1 MPTKDR
7 IVFTI
12 ATPRTVSPET
22 WQRFADRTRAE
33 GFDPRAVLKRLIE
46 NYIERGLPHD
56 ATTDPRR
63 DLREGVDD

>member
-12 ATPRTVSPET
+12 STPRTVPLET

-33 GFDPRAVLKRLIE
+33 GFDPRTVLKRLIE
-46 NYIERGLPHD
+46 YYVAKGLPHD
-56 ATTDPRR
+56 APPSKD
-63 DLREGVDD
+63 

>member
-12 ATPRTVSPET
+12 STPRTVLPDI

-33 GFDPRAVLKRLIE
+33 GSDPRAVLRRLIE
-46 NYIERGLPHD
+46 FYVEKGLPHD
-56 ATTDPRR
+56 ASTHTK
-63 DLREGVDD
+63 E